1 VFIRIIIE
9 LFLFWEWKKVTYI
22 MLNKNILKLL
32 ITNILEVVVRYGFDD
47 WTYDNKSI

>member
-1 VFIRIIIE
+1 
-9 LFLFWEWKKVTYI
+9 

-32 ITNILEVVVRYGFDD
+32 ITDILEVVVRGFDD